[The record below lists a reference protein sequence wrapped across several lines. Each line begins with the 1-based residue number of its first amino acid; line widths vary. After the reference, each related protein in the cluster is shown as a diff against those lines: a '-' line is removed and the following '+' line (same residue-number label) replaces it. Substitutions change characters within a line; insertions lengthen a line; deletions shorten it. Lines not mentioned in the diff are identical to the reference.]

1 MNSKWNWNN
10 YILVECSKCS
20 IKRSLQLCHLCNL
33 AEIKDIYI
41 YHVLK
46 MINHAAISS
55 SVLTRRANPSRLV
68 KFHLSNLAPHQRL
81 GPCRGAEFADDFHK
95 VRRDSTR
102 FLVVERSSGSALII
116 ILRSCAIASI
126 SSVYYLVSWMRD
138 TVCEFVENSK
148 ITKNLQSLSCDAV
161 QERACT
167 QATRSHRSTEH
178 DDRTGCLRTGVSG

>member
-1 MNSKWNWNN
+1 
-10 YILVECSKCS
+10 
-20 IKRSLQLCHLCNL
+20 
-33 AEIKDIYI
+33 
-41 YHVLK
+41 

-116 ILRSCAIASI
+116 ILRSCAISSI
-126 SSVYYLVSWMRD
+126 SRVYYLVS
-138 TVCEFVENSK
+138 
-148 ITKNLQSLSCDAV
+148 
-161 QERACT
+161 
-167 QATRSHRSTEH
+167 
-178 DDRTGCLRTGVSG
+178 

>member
-1 MNSKWNWNN
+1 
-10 YILVECSKCS
+10 
-20 IKRSLQLCHLCNL
+20 
-33 AEIKDIYI
+33 
-41 YHVLK
+41 

-126 SSVYYLVSWMRD
+126 SSVYYLVS
-138 TVCEFVENSK
+138 
-148 ITKNLQSLSCDAV
+148 
-161 QERACT
+161 
-167 QATRSHRSTEH
+167 
-178 DDRTGCLRTGVSG
+178 